1 MTSGKKFT
9 FPKYVLYTLQVDAAE
24 WVEKENDKGRMD
36 RESKCRDSKLGSK
49 WMHSHLIDLVFL
61 NQIPFLIRTI
71 ITRKNGTP
79 KLAYN
84 YYLNQ
89 L

>member
-1 MTSGKKFT
+1 MLYCKGRMTSGKKFT

-49 WMHSHLIDLVFL
+49 
-61 NQIPFLIRTI
+61 
-71 ITRKNGTP
+71 
-79 KLAYN
+79 
-84 YYLNQ
+84 
-89 L
+89 